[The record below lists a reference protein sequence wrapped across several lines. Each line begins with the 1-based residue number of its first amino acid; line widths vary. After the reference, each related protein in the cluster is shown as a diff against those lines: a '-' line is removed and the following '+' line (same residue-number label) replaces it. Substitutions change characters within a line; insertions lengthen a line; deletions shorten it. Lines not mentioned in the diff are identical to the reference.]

1 MRQIRKKKTFGIIDT
16 EDEEEPI
23 NYCPRCKK

>member
-16 EDEEEPI
+16 EDEEEPMS
-23 NYCPRCKK
+23 YCPRCKK